1 MMQFARVKG
10 TAVCTQKY
18 AGMDGL
24 KLLVVQPLNKHMQP
38 TGALQVAV
46 DIVQAG
52 PEDVCV
58 TVKSREA
65 ALAMPEIKFVPVD
78 LALIGIVDQLTVID
92 DASIDI
98 KLNEGWNRFT

>member
-46 DIVQAG
+46 DVVQAG

-78 LALIGIVDQLTVID
+78 LALIGIVDELTVID
-92 DASIDI
+92 DVSIDI
-98 KLNEGWNRFT
+98 KLNEGLNQFT

>member
-10 TAVCTQKY
+10 TAICTQKY

-24 KLLVVQPLNKHMQP
+24 KLLVVQPLNKHMHP
-38 TGALQVAV
+38 IGALQVAV
-46 DIVQAG
+46 DVVQAG

-65 ALAMPEIKFVPVD
+65 AMAMPEIKFVPVD
-78 LALIGIVDQLTVID
+78 LALIGIVDELTVIND
-92 DASIDI
+92 GSIDI
-98 KLNEGWNRFT
+98 KINEGWNQFT

>member
-1 MMQFARVKG
+1 MQFARVKG
-10 TAVCTQKY
+10 TAICTQKY

-46 DIVQAG
+46 DVVRAG

-78 LALIGIVDQLTVID
+78 LALIGIVDELTVID
-92 DASIDI
+92 DGSINI
-98 KLNEGWNRFT
+98 KLEKGWNQFT

>member
-1 MMQFARVKG
+1 MQFARVKG
-10 TAVCTQKY
+10 TAICTQKY

-38 TGALQVAV
+38 IGALQVAV

-58 TVKSREA
+58 TVKSRDA

-78 LALIGIVDQLTVID
+78 LALIGIVDELTVID

-98 KLNEGWNRFT
+98 KLNEGWNQFT